1 MTVLIHPTHRCTPIA
16 PTARAV
22 RLVNQEPPETARWDV
37 LVRDVPMCFLE
48 LAIELGNRTHGAY
61 RILEPSV
68 RHADRDRG
76 FPTPCFLGD
85 GTFERSS
92 PWWTKDVLRDVLRA
106 IVRDCIAPAVIDITI
121 AYEGER
127 EGG

>member
-1 MTVLIHPTHRCTPIA
+1 MMRVSPSHPCPPIA

-22 RLVNQEPPETARWDV
+22 HLVNLAPPETARWHAV
-37 LVRDVPMCFLE
+37 AHDVPVCILE
-48 LAIELGNRTHGAY
+48 LTIELGNRRRGGY
-61 RILEPSV
+61 RIFDPSISE
-68 RHADRDRG
+68 ADKELGFLTPPFRG
-76 FPTPCFLGD
+76 AGS
-85 GTFERSS
+85 FERSS

-106 IVRDCIAPAVIDITI
+106 IVRDCIAPAAIDITI